1 MKLYEY
7 QAKELFEQNGIQT
20 APGRVI
26 DAPED
31 AFGAAEELGG
41 AVALK
46 AQVLVGGR
54 GKAGGVKIASSP
66 EEAVAHARSILNM
79 SIKSLPV
86 KKALVV
92 KALTIQSEYYIGIT
106 VDRSSKLITIITSA
120 AGGVDIEELAA
131 NEPDKIHT
139 LPINPLKGLDEK
151 RCRSM
156 LTAVFSSRQLAQ
168 KAFETVQKLY
178 RLFIGIDGSL
188 VEINPYAL
196 TEKSGLLALD
206 AKIIIDENGAY
217 KHPELENLR
226 NPEEYGPDELE
237 AREYGLS
244 FVSLDGDIGCIV
256 NGAGLAMATMD
267 IIKLAGGAPANFLDV
282 GGSSSPEKVVHAFE
296 IISRNREVKAIL
308 INIFGGITRCDDVA
322 RGIVRAK
329 QTVQLELPLVIRL
342 IGTNEKKGQAILK
355 KAGIDVFE
363 KLTEAVEKV
372 VQYAA
377 LVK

>member
-7 QAKELFEQNGIQT
+7 QAKELFEQNGIPT
-20 APGRVI
+20 TPGKAV
-26 DAPED
+26 DTPED
-31 AFGAAEELGG
+31 AFGIAEELGG
-41 AVALK
+41 KAAVK

-54 GKAGGVKIASSP
+54 GKAGGIKIASSP
-66 EEAVAHARSILNM
+66 EETVAYTRSILNM

-92 KALTIQSEYYIGIT
+92 KALSIQSEYYIGIT
-106 VDRSSKLITIITSA
+106 INRSSKLITLISSA
-120 AGGVDIEELAA
+120 EGGIDIEELAA
-131 NEPDKIHT
+131 REPEKIHT

-151 RCRSM
+151 SCRSM
-156 LTAVFSSRQLAQ
+156 LTGVFSGKELTEQ
-168 KAFETVQKLY
+168 AFETVRKLY
-178 RLFIGIDGSL
+178 KLFISIDGSL

-196 TEKSGLLALD
+196 TEDDDLLALD
-206 AKIIIDENGAY
+206 AKIVIDENAVY
-217 KHPELENLR
+217 KHPELEDLR
-226 NPEEYGPDELE
+226 NPEEYGPDEFE

-244 FVSLDGDIGCIV
+244 FVNLDGNIGCIV

-296 IISRNREVKAIL
+296 ILSHNQDVRAIL

-322 RGIVRAK
+322 RGILQAK
-329 QTVQLELPLVIRL
+329 ETVQLETPLVIRL
-342 IGTNEKKGQAILK
+342 IGTNEKEGQAILK

-363 KLTEAVEKV
+363 NLTEAVEKV
-372 VQYAA
+372 VWI
-377 LVK
+377 